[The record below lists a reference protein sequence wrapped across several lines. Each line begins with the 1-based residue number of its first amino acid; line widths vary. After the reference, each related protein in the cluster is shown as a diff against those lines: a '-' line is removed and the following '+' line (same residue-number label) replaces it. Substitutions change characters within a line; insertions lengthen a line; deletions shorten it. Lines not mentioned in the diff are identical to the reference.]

1 MTDKN
6 LCMAVDCLAIADKIC
21 KCVVNVKG
29 KDTIQT
35 IRFCKDH
42 YLRQKALEYN
52 RPENIDRREKEQTIA
67 ELERDFKEGN
77 LPERWWKK

>member
-6 LCMAVDCLAIADKIC
+6 LCMAVEDDGVTECLAIADKIC
-21 KCVVNVKG
+21 KCVVNVDG
-29 KDTIQT
+29 KDSIQT

-52 RPENIDRREKEQTIA
+52 RQDNIDRREKEQTIA
-67 ELERDFKEGN
+67 ELERDAREDN
-77 LPERWWKK
+77 L